1 MSIIILQEF
10 IKEFGVKADKRF
22 FHLKQYKK
30 IKEGKQE
37 MEKKNIYQKL
47 MEVRTNFH
55 KLELKKSG
63 HNKFANF
70 KYFELGD
77 FLVPATKLLNEEG
90 LCPIV
95 TFNNEV
101 AKMVLVNTDNPS
113 ETITFT
119 SPMRDLELK
128 GANSMQSLG
137 GVETY
142 QTRYLYIQLLNIVES
157 DFFDAV
163 SGKDDHISEKQ
174 VKRLYVIAKGKDF
187 NEISKILDEN
197 KFKKFAD
204 ITKDKYEDI
213 CARIDELENKGT
225 IGA

>member
-1 MSIIILQEF
+1 
-10 IKEFGVKADKRF
+10 
-22 FHLKQYKK
+22 
-30 IKEGKQE
+30 

-113 ETITFT
+113 ETIEFT

-157 DFFDAV
+157 DSFDAV
-163 SGKDDHISEKQ
+163 SGKDEHISENQ

-187 NEISKILDEN
+187 NEISKILNEN

>member
-1 MSIIILQEF
+1 
-10 IKEFGVKADKRF
+10 
-22 FHLKQYKK
+22 
-30 IKEGKQE
+30 

-47 MEVRTNFH
+47 MNVRTNFH

-113 ETITFT
+113 ETIEFT

-137 GVETY
+137 GCETY

-157 DFFDAV
+157 DSFDAV
-163 SGKDDHISEKQ
+163 SGKDEHISENQ

>member
-1 MSIIILQEF
+1 
-10 IKEFGVKADKRF
+10 
-22 FHLKQYKK
+22 
-30 IKEGKQE
+30 

-77 FLVPATKLLNEEG
+77 FLVPATKLLNEIG
-90 LCPIV
+90 LCPII
-95 TFNNEV
+95 TFTDEL
-101 AKMVLVNTDNPS
+101 AKMTLVNTDNTS
-113 ETITFT
+113 ETIEFT

-142 QTRYLYIQLLNIVES
+142 QTRYLYIQLLNIVENDS
-157 DFFDAV
+157 FDRV
-163 SGKDDHISEKQ
+163 SGTDDNKEINTSKKYTGNIRLISEAQ
-174 VKRLYVIAKGKDF
+174 LKRLYMIANGIDNDTIKEIIGKYGFSSSKDITMNEYNNIC
-187 NEISKILDEN
+187 NEIEN
-197 KFKKFAD
+197 LK
-204 ITKDKYEDI
+204 
-213 CARIDELENKGT
+213 AR
-225 IGA
+225 A

>member
-1 MSIIILQEF
+1 
-10 IKEFGVKADKRF
+10 
-22 FHLKQYKK
+22 
-30 IKEGKQE
+30 

-47 MEVRTNFH
+47 MNVRTNFH

-113 ETITFT
+113 ETIEFI

-157 DFFDAV
+157 DSFDAV

>member
-1 MSIIILQEF
+1 
-10 IKEFGVKADKRF
+10 
-22 FHLKQYKK
+22 
-30 IKEGKQE
+30 

-47 MEVRTNFH
+47 MNVRTNFH

-113 ETITFT
+113 ETIEFT

-157 DFFDAV
+157 DSFDAV
-163 SGKDDHISEKQ
+163 SGKDEHISEKQ

>member
-1 MSIIILQEF
+1 
-10 IKEFGVKADKRF
+10 
-22 FHLKQYKK
+22 
-30 IKEGKQE
+30 

-47 MEVRTNFH
+47 MNVRTNFH

-95 TFNNEV
+95 TFDNEV
-101 AKMVLVNTDNPS
+101 AKMVLVNTDNPG
-113 ETITFT
+113 ETIEFT

-157 DFFDAV
+157 DSFDAV
-163 SGKDDHISEKQ
+163 SGKDEHISENQ

-187 NEISKILDEN
+187 NEISKILNEN

>member
-1 MSIIILQEF
+1 MGNKKGIDIKKCAYKVVIDSREKSINHIL
-10 IKEFGVKADKRF
+10 
-22 FHLKQYKK
+22 
-30 IKEGKQE
+30 
-37 MEKKNIYQKL
+37 
-47 MEVRTNFH
+47 T
-55 KLELKKSG
+55 
-63 HNKFANF
+63 KF
-70 KYFELGD
+70 
-77 FLVPATKLLNEEG
+77 EEG

-95 TFNNEV
+95 TFDNEV

-113 ETITFT
+113 ETIEFT

-157 DFFDAV
+157 DSFDAV

>member
-1 MSIIILQEF
+1 
-10 IKEFGVKADKRF
+10 
-22 FHLKQYKK
+22 
-30 IKEGKQE
+30 

-47 MEVRTNFH
+47 MNVRTNFH

-95 TFNNEV
+95 TFDNEA

-113 ETITFT
+113 ETIEFT

-157 DFFDAV
+157 DSFDAV
-163 SGKDDHISEKQ
+163 SGKDDHISKKQ
-174 VKRLYVIAKGKDF
+174 VERLYVIAKGKDF
-187 NEISKILDEN
+187 NEISKILNEN

-204 ITKDKYEDI
+204 IAKDKYEDI

>member
-1 MSIIILQEF
+1 
-10 IKEFGVKADKRF
+10 
-22 FHLKQYKK
+22 
-30 IKEGKQE
+30 

-47 MEVRTNFH
+47 MNVRTNFH

-113 ETITFT
+113 ETIEFT

-157 DFFDAV
+157 DSFDAV
-163 SGKDDHISEKQ
+163 SGKDDHISENQ

>member
-1 MSIIILQEF
+1 M
-10 IKEFGVKADKRF
+10 D
-22 FHLKQYKK
+22 
-30 IKEGKQE
+30 
-37 MEKKNIYQKL
+37 
-47 MEVRTNFH
+47 VRTNFH

-77 FLVPATKLLNEEG
+77 FLVPATKLLNEFG
-90 LCPIV
+90 LCTIV
-95 TFNNEV
+95 TFDNEV
-101 AKMVLVNTDNPS
+101 AKMVLVNTENPS

-157 DFFDAV
+157 DSFDAV
-163 SGKDDHISEKQ
+163 SGSDSNKETNVKKNVYTNDKLISEAQ
-174 VKRLYVIAKGKDF
+174 RKRLNAIANGIDLTAVKDIIAGHGF
-187 NEISKILDEN
+187 NLFLCAS
-197 KFKKFAD
+197 D
-204 ITKDKYEDI
+204 IN
-213 CARIDELENKGT
+213 LSFV
-225 IGA
+225 

>member
-1 MSIIILQEF
+1 
-10 IKEFGVKADKRF
+10 
-22 FHLKQYKK
+22 
-30 IKEGKQE
+30 

-77 FLVPATKLLNEEG
+77 FLVPATKLLNEIG
-90 LCPIV
+90 LCPII
-95 TFNNEV
+95 TFTDEL
-101 AKMVLVNTDNPS
+101 AKMTLVNTDNPS
-113 ETITFT
+113 ETIEFT

-157 DFFDAV
+157 DSFDRV
-163 SGKDDHISEKQ
+163 SGTDDNKEINTSKKYTCNIRLISEAQ
-174 VKRLYVIAKGKDF
+174 LKRLYMLANGIDSDTVKEIIGKYGFSSSKDITMNEYNNIC
-187 NEISKILDEN
+187 NEIEN
-197 KFKKFAD
+197 LK
-204 ITKDKYEDI
+204 
-213 CARIDELENKGT
+213 AR
-225 IGA
+225 A

>member
-1 MSIIILQEF
+1 
-10 IKEFGVKADKRF
+10 
-22 FHLKQYKK
+22 
-30 IKEGKQE
+30 

-77 FLVPATKLLNEEG
+77 FLVPATKLLNEIG
-90 LCPIV
+90 LCPII
-95 TFNNEV
+95 TITDEL
-101 AKMVLVNTDNPS
+101 AKMTLVNTDNPS
-113 ETITFT
+113 ETIEFT

-137 GVETY
+137 GCETY

-157 DFFDAV
+157 DSFDRV
-163 SGKDDHISEKQ
+163 SGTEDNKEINTSKKYTGNVRLISEAQ
-174 VKRLYVIAKGKDF
+174 LKRLYMLANGIDSDTIKEIIGKYGFSSSKDITMNEYNNIC
-187 NEISKILDEN
+187 NEIEN
-197 KFKKFAD
+197 LK
-204 ITKDKYEDI
+204 
-213 CARIDELENKGT
+213 AR
-225 IGA
+225 A

>member
-1 MSIIILQEF
+1 
-10 IKEFGVKADKRF
+10 
-22 FHLKQYKK
+22 
-30 IKEGKQE
+30 

-47 MEVRTNFH
+47 MNVRTNFH

-95 TFNNEV
+95 TFDNEV

-113 ETITFT
+113 ETIEFT

-142 QTRYLYIQLLNIVES
+142 QTMYLYIQLLNIVES
-157 DFFDAV
+157 DSFDAV
-163 SGKDDHISEKQ
+163 SGKDEHISENH

>member
-1 MSIIILQEF
+1 
-10 IKEFGVKADKRF
+10 
-22 FHLKQYKK
+22 
-30 IKEGKQE
+30 

-47 MEVRTNFH
+47 MNVRTNFH

-95 TFNNEV
+95 TFDNEV

-113 ETITFT
+113 ETIEFT

-157 DFFDAV
+157 DSFDAV

-174 VKRLYVIAKGKDF
+174 VKKLYVIAKGKDF

>member
-1 MSIIILQEF
+1 
-10 IKEFGVKADKRF
+10 
-22 FHLKQYKK
+22 
-30 IKEGKQE
+30 

-95 TFNNEV
+95 TFDNEV

-113 ETITFT
+113 ETIEFT

-157 DFFDAV
+157 DSFDAV
-163 SGKDDHISEKQ
+163 SGTEGNKEVITEAQ
-174 VKRLYVIAKGKDF
+174 AKRLFMLAKGKDTAKVKEIIGKYGF
-187 NEISKILDEN
+187 SSSKDITMNEYNNICNEIEN
-197 KFKKFAD
+197 LK
-204 ITKDKYEDI
+204 
-213 CARIDELENKGT
+213 AR
-225 IGA
+225 A

>member
-1 MSIIILQEF
+1 
-10 IKEFGVKADKRF
+10 
-22 FHLKQYKK
+22 
-30 IKEGKQE
+30 
-37 MEKKNIYQKL
+37 MEKKNIYRKL
-47 MEVRTNFH
+47 MEVRTEFH

-77 FLVPATKLLNEEG
+77 FLVPATKLLNEIG
-90 LCPIV
+90 LCPVV
-95 TFNNEV
+95 TFDNEI
-101 AKMVLVNTDNPS
+101 AKMIVINTDNPN

-157 DFFDAV
+157 DSFDAV
-163 SGKDDHISEKQ
+163 SGTDANKEVITEAQ
-174 VKRLYVIAKGKDF
+174 VKRLFMLARGKDTAKVKEIIVRYGF
-187 NEISKILDEN
+187 KESKDISKN
-197 KFKKFAD
+197 KYNA
-204 ITKDKYEDI
+204 I
-213 CARIDELENKGT
+213 CEEIEKL
-225 IGA
+225 

>member
-1 MSIIILQEF
+1 
-10 IKEFGVKADKRF
+10 
-22 FHLKQYKK
+22 
-30 IKEGKQE
+30 

-95 TFNNEV
+95 TFNNEL
-101 AKMVLVNTDNPS
+101 AKMTVINTDNPS
-113 ETITFT
+113 ETIEFT

-157 DFFDAV
+157 DSFDAV
-163 SGKDDHISEKQ
+163 SGKDEHISEKQ

>member
-1 MSIIILQEF
+1 
-10 IKEFGVKADKRF
+10 
-22 FHLKQYKK
+22 
-30 IKEGKQE
+30 

-47 MEVRTNFH
+47 MNVRTNFH

-95 TFNNEV
+95 TFDNEV

-157 DFFDAV
+157 DSFDAV
-163 SGKDDHISEKQ
+163 SGKDEHISENQ

-187 NEISKILDEN
+187 NEISKILNEN